1 MVCALQRF
9 HSRRAGIRAIE
20 RRPETR
26 LAAMSTISRDE
37 VARVAALA
45 RIDLRPDEVARLAG
59 ELDVIVESVARV
71 SEVATADVP
80 ATSHPLPLTNVFRD
94 DVPEPALPIQ
104 DVLAGAPQQENGRFA
119 VPQILGEE

>member
-1 MVCALQRF
+1 
-9 HSRRAGIRAIE
+9 
-20 RRPETR
+20 
-26 LAAMSTISRDE
+26 MSTISRDE

-94 DVPEPALPIQ
+94 DVPEAALPVQ
-104 DVLAGAPQQENGRFA
+104 DVLAGAPQQENGRFS